1 MPATAVSIHLFY
13 PPLVR
18 RIAQLTAAAADDSQA
33 LVHSAKKA
41 LNLFFPPQTYPKGI
55 CRLCIAAPTF
65 RGL

>member
-41 LNLFFPPQTYPKGI
+41 LNLFFPPQT
-55 CRLCIAAPTF
+55 
-65 RGL
+65 